1 MANKTKKYI
10 DRMRRKYKSPFE
22 MQKNIDTKYGTD
34 AEQKMTFKE
43 ANKIYDDAVF
53 WASWNDIPMQDY
65 WVRQCG
71 SSYKWQDNPRP
82 FVKKVLTTLEAMV
95 NHLTRGQELGL
106 SELEQRIIDTL
117 WGWVPH
123 NYQENY
129 VDCAREMA
137 KAIVSLAPAEK
148 EKKSEEGYA
157 IFFDKVMGEI
167 KNLAEKYDVEYDTS
181 DYNLTLGYFYEWM
194 PLEYGMIF
202 EHKWVET
209 TDDDDDY

>member
-1 MANKTKKYI
+1 M
-10 DRMRRKYKSPFE
+10 
-22 MQKNIDTKYGTD
+22 
-34 AEQKMTFKE
+34 
-43 ANKIYDDAVF
+43 
-53 WASWNDIPMQDY
+53 
-65 WVRQCG
+65 
-71 SSYKWQDNPRP
+71 
-82 FVKKVLTTLEAMV
+82 
-95 NHLTRGQELGL
+95 
-106 SELEQRIIDTL
+106 
-117 WGWVPH
+117 
-123 NYQENY
+123 
-129 VDCAREMA
+129 DCAREIA